1 MPEGIL
7 SSLKKKFNEL
17 GNEKLIELYDVQSL
31 YGEVTNII
39 NTEGSKVSMAFEP
52 EQIDSVQLASEIKSN
67 IDSVNELD
75 IGPTSNYSGETFYNL
90 DDANALYNF
99 DYAVPNTQID
109 TTIEPSIEESVVEEP
124 VIEEPKSPVLSSDFN
139 FSDIPDE
146 SAPEELTDVPTD
158 EQE

>member
-75 IGPTSNYSGETFYNL
+75 IGPTSNFSGETFYNL

-99 DYAVPNTQID
+99 DYAVPNTQI
-109 TTIEPSIEESVVEEP
+109 TNR
-124 VIEEPKSPVLSSDFN
+124 L
-139 FSDIPDE
+139 
-146 SAPEELTDVPTD
+146 
-158 EQE
+158 